1 MLESMHKH
9 MKWLMW
15 SIVII
20 ITVAFLFFGIM
31 PSGPSGRAVASVDG
45 DVITMDDL
53 NRVYQNMVE
62 TYRGILKNQ
71 LNDTFRKRLKSQALN
86 ELITNRLL
94 VQEAKRVGLRVTDDE
109 LQATIMK
116 IPAFSP
122 QGRFDSMQYQ
132 RFLSRINFT
141 PADFEANQR
150 EFLLRKKMEQL
161 IEDGVAVTDP
171 ELAALYK
178 SRNPKMKKKD
188 FVKNKAN
195 FKKQVLA
202 EKRNSTLAAFVTGL
216 QAKSDIK
223 IYQDRLPL

>member
-15 SIVII
+15 AIVII

-31 PSGPSGRAVASVDG
+31 PSGSSGRTLASVNG
-45 DVITMDDL
+45 DVITIDDL

-71 LNDTFRKRLKSQALN
+71 LNDSFRKRLKSQALN

-94 VQEAKRVGLRVTDDE
+94 VQEAKRVGLRVTDEE
-109 LQATIMK
+109 LQETIIK

-122 QGRFDSMQYQ
+122 QGTFDTMLYR

-141 PADFEANQR
+141 PAEFEANQR
-150 EFLLRKKMEQL
+150 EFLLRNKMEQL

-178 SRNPKMKKKD
+178 SRNPKMKQRD
-188 FVKNKAN
+188 FAKNKAN

-202 EKRNSTLAAFVTGL
+202 EKRNGTVTAYVTGL
-216 QAKSDIK
+216 QAKANIR
-223 IYQDRLPL
+223 IFQDRLPL